1 MTSYLLAAP
10 RFRICH
16 LQRIMW
22 RSSRERGPRDV
33 LVDPSAALPHRVRR
47 EFSRERRQ
55 SERALENI
63 PVWLGGVAP
72 PLPFGCPAFGV
83 APVPYI
89 PVPTVVRGPEDMLSS
104 LLRQHILNY
113 EPPHDFAIPQ
123 FAMYDGSSDPYDH
136 MLHFN

>member
-1 MTSYLLAAP
+1 
-10 RFRICH
+10 
-16 LQRIMW
+16 MW

-33 LVDPSAALPHRVRR
+33 LVDSSEALLHRVRR

-63 PVWLGGVAP
+63 PEWLGGVAQS
-72 PLPFGCPAFGV
+72 LPFGCPAFGV

-89 PVPTVVRGPEDMLSS
+89 PVPTAVRGPEDMLSS
-104 LLRQHILNY
+104 PLRQHILNY

-123 FAMYDGSSDPYDH
+123 FAMYDGSFDPYDH